1 MENSDRATYLIDWRN
16 MGGIRGD
23 VNGDGTVGVGDII
36 TITNIMAGE
45 E

>member
-1 MENSDRATYLIDWRN
+1 

-36 TITNIMAGE
+36 TITNILAGE